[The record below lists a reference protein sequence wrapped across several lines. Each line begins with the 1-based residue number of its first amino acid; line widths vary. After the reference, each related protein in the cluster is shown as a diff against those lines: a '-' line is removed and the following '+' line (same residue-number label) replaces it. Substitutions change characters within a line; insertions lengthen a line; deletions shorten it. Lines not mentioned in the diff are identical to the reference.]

1 MNKKYLENNDSENNR
16 NIFVNSLIQLVDNLE
31 LENKYS
37 VNEEDIQNSSK
48 IKDGVR
54 EKKNINI
61 NVIDEYK
68 KNL

>member
-54 EKKNINI
+54 EKKK
-61 NVIDEYK
+61 Y
-68 KNL
+68 

>member
-48 IKDGVR
+48 IKDRVR